1 MFICLSELF
10 VTSTP
15 QTIDP
20 RGPRPV
26 EQGYKADKCAT
37 QKEWSFCADEDWGPK
52 CPSGCRVLGLMDK
65 HDHEMLKKINRIRTL
80 LEKNKEQHGSTDRI
94 TKQTYDYLK
103 DKLTTT
109 AGNDN
114 NYYDISQR
122 LRKRIIDIKIKID
135 QQLRL
140 MYIMKEQI
148 KKQVSE
154 MQRMEVDIDMKLRG
168 CKGSCK
174 TYTEFSVDQ
183 ASYVTLDKQM
193 AQLEAETTQSLGP
206 SRPLP
211 MMKSRLLKE
220 QELDSKYK
228 SKLDSEFTFFQ
239 EVQASK
245 LFLEDE
251 GSSTSPASV
260 SKEPG
265 TSTSSSS
272 FSSSTS
278 GVGDWGEGT
287 ASKTSSSTSGVGDWG
302 EGTASKTSSSSFTTS
317 SSSSSSSS
325 SSCTTI
331 IRRLVQ
337 TEAGPVT
344 REEVIEGGPGCKAKL
359 SQGGMSSFFPSLTHS
374 TTTEAKG
381 SLLDEKTGFDL
392 FDMGGFARDITE
404 DDHPDV
410 HARSLKSSTVVLQGD
425 YVGKDCADV
434 LRQHARGAVSGLF
447 AVRLGEG
454 RDSSVVQVYCDQTG
468 FMGGWLLVQQ
478 RETGLHSFNRS
489 WAEYSQGFG
498 SVDAQGRGELW
509 LGNRYLHLL
518 TNQSESL
525 LRVELEDWEGGV
537 ATAQYSIRVGAE
549 EEGFR
554 LELSGYE
561 GGAGDALG
569 GAGPLMSHSGMRFST
584 FDRDLDRWGEGSCAE
599 LYGGGWWYNNC
610 LAANL
615 KGLYYMGKYDPENNA
630 PYKVENGVVWTPY
643 KPADYRLKK
652 VRVSIRPAAF

>member
-15 QTIDP
+15 QALDP

-80 LEKNKEQHGSTDRI
+80 LEKNQAQHGSTDRI

-103 DKLTTT
+103 DQLTTT

-174 TYTEFSVDQ
+174 TYIEFSVDQ

-211 MMKSRLLKE
+211 MMKSRLLKD
-220 QELDSKYK
+220 QELDSN
-228 SKLDSEFTFFQ
+228 
-239 EVQASK
+239 K

-260 SKEPG
+260 SKDPG

-272 FSSSTS
+272 FSSTS
-278 GVGDWGEGT
+278 
-287 ASKTSSSTSGVGDWG
+287 SGVGDWG
-302 EGTASKTSSSSFTTS
+302 EGTASKTSSSSSSSSYS
-317 SSSSSSSS
+317 SSSSSST
-325 SSCTTI
+325 SCTTI

-344 REEVIEGGPGCKAKL
+344 KEEVIEGGPGCKAKL
-359 SQGGMSSFFPSLTHS
+359 SQGGMSSFFPSLSAHS
-374 TTTEAKG
+374 TTSEAKG

-392 FDMGGFARDITE
+392 FDMGVFTRDITE

-410 HARSLKSSTVVLQGD
+410 HARSMKSSTVVLQGD
-425 YVGKDCADV
+425 YVGKDCADI

-554 LELSGYE
+554 LEVSGYE

-643 KPADYRLKK
+643 KPADYSLKK
-652 VRVSIRPAAF
+652 VRMSIRPAAF